1 VSALRRTSRIARGAS
16 LLSLGA
22 LALHELRYLLTYGP
36 GAGEALAKQGHGYMS
51 DLGGALIVLALATLL
66 ATLLAG
72 ALVPPPRPA
81 HEPAGAAFRRTA
93 ALYALA
99 LAAIFCAQEL
109 TEGAIAAGHP
119 AGLAAVLA
127 HGGWVFL
134 PLALTIGA
142 VCSVA
147 CLALRGVEST
157 LARVA
162 VRRSASRRP
171 ATLPQPP
178 ASPACRPLTSL
189 NLGFGFAR
197 RAPPL
202 LRGG

>member
-1 VSALRRTSRIARGAS
+1 MNALRSTSRIARGAS

-22 LALHELRYLLTYGP
+22 LAVHELRYWLAYGR
-36 GAGEALAKQGHGYMS
+36 GAGEALAHQGHGYVS
-51 DLGGALIVLALATLL
+51 DLGGVLVVLALATLL

-72 ALVPPPRPA
+72 ALAPPPRAA
-81 HEPAGAAFRRTA
+81 HDPPGAAFRRTA
-93 ALYALA
+93 GLHALA

-134 PLALTIGA
+134 PLALAIGA
-142 VCSVA
+142 LCSLA
-147 CLALRGVEST
+147 CLALRGVDRT
-157 LARVA
+157 LSRITAR
-162 VRRSASRRP
+162 RRSSRRAQTVAWP
-171 ATLPQPP
+171 HV
-178 ASPACRPLTSL
+178 SPARPPLTSL

-197 RAPPL
+197 RPPPL
-202 LRGG
+202 LPAD

>member
-1 VSALRRTSRIARGAS
+1 MDALRRTSRIARGAS

-22 LALHELRYLLTYGP
+22 LAVHELRYLLAYGH
-36 GAGEALAKQGHGYMS
+36 GATEALAQQGHGYMS
-51 DLGGALIVLALATLL
+51 DLAGALVVLALAALL

-72 ALVPPPRPA
+72 ALAPPPRPA
-81 HEPAGAAFRRTA
+81 DEPAGATFRRTA
-93 ALYALA
+93 TLYGLA
-99 LAAIFCAQEL
+99 LAAIFCSQEL
-109 TEGAIAAGHP
+109 TEGAIATGHP

-127 HGGWVFL
+127 DGGWVFL
-134 PLALTIGA
+134 PLALAIGA
-142 VCSVA
+142 LCSGA
-147 CLALRGVEST
+147 CLTLRGVDRT

-162 VRRSASRRP
+162 VRRRSPRRP
-171 ATLPQPP
+171 ATLAQPYVC
-178 ASPACRPLTSL
+178 AARRPLTSL